1 MVSVCRLFGR
11 LLTIVLLWVAV
22 VPPLFAAVEVT
33 IDRNPVQ
40 VNESFQLVFSLDHS
54 PSRDPDFSAL
64 QQHFMVLGNNRSNN
78 ISIIN
83 GEYQRSVKWTVRLMA
98 KQIGEHI
105 VPAIRFGDERSEP
118 FQVSVKPSALASVP
132 HDQQVLELTVDRSE
146 VHVQGQVILTMR
158 LLSATDI
165 SAYQFGKIPAQDL
178 DLVIEP
184 LGDLRQYQTRIA
196 DRSYLVL
203 EQQFALFPQQ
213 SGQLDIPPV
222 LAEVRLPS
230 RSRLDP
236 FNNGGDIRRFRS
248 QPLVI
253 DVKPIPVA
261 FGGDYW
267 LPADRVELR
276 EQWPTELTGLVAGEP
291 ITRSITLIADGL
303 TAAQLPD
310 FKLQAIDGI
319 KQYPDQPVL
328 QDSRSSKGMRAQR
341 EQKVALIPAGPGVYR
356 IPEISINWWNRATA
370 QLETAVL
377 PARDLVIGAGT
388 EAAEIAPLPVL
399 PEAVDQVSQA
409 EPAAVAAAATGNYFW
424 LWFSLLLAFGWAV
437 SASYWWFT
445 TRRSNPALVQVSEVV
460 GLREAGRALREAC
473 EKDDSAAARSALL
486 GWGQAVMMPQRV
498 ANLGELGGL
507 LGDEFAQ
514 QVEALNRSRYAV
526 QGEAWQGSALW
537 ALCQR
542 LQKQVGSSKTDT
554 GASLLPLNPQ

>member
-1 MVSVCRLFGR
+1 MVSLWRPLT
-11 LLTIVLLWVAV
+11 LLLLWIAV
-22 VPPLFAAVEVT
+22 VPPLTAAVEVI

-54 PSRDPDFSAL
+54 PARDPDFSVL
-64 QQHFMVLGNNRSNN
+64 QQNFLVLANNRSNN

-83 GEYQRSVKWTVRLMA
+83 GEYQRSVKWTLQLMA
-98 KQIGEHI
+98 KQIGEHV

-118 FQVSVKPSALASVP
+118 FQVSVQPSSLSSVP

-203 EQQFALFPQQ
+203 EQKFALFPQQ

-230 RSRLDP
+230 RSRIDP
-236 FNNGGDIRRFRS
+236 FNSGGDIRRFRS

-253 DVKPIPVA
+253 DVKPIPSQ
-261 FGGDYW
+261 FGGEYW
-267 LPADRVELR
+267 LPADGVELR

-303 TAAQLPD
+303 TAAQLPEIQM
-310 FKLQAIDGI
+310 QAIDGI

-328 QDSRSSKGMRAQR
+328 QNSRSSKGIRAQR
-341 EQKVALIPAGPGVYR
+341 VQKVALIPAGPGVYR
-356 IPEISINWWNRATA
+356 IPEISVNWWNRATA
-370 QLETAVL
+370 QLETTIL
-377 PARDLVIGAGT
+377 PARELMIGPDG
-388 EAAEIAPLPVL
+388 EAAEVAPIAALPLAADEVPQSV
-399 PEAVDQVSQA
+399 
-409 EPAAVAAAATGNYFW
+409 PAIVAGAGNRFW
-424 LWFSLLLAFGWAV
+424 LWLSLFFACGWTA
-437 SASYWWFT
+437 SALYWWYA
-445 TRRSNPALVQVSEVV
+445 TRRGNSLITRPIAPASEVV

-473 EKDDSAAARSALL
+473 ENDDSAAARAALL
-486 GWGQAVMMPQRV
+486 AWGQGVVLPQRV
-498 ANLGELGGL
+498 ASLGELVDL
-507 LGDEFAQ
+507 LGDEFGQ
-514 QVEALNRSRYAV
+514 QVEALNQSRYAA
-526 QGEAWQGSALW
+526 QGGAWLGRPLW
-537 ALCQR
+537 ELCQR
-542 LQKQVGSSKTDT
+542 LQKQAGNKKNDLNLD
-554 GASLLPLNPQ
+554 LLPLNP

>member
-1 MVSVCRLFGR
+1 MVSLWRPLT
-11 LLTIVLLWVAV
+11 LLLLWVAV
-22 VPPLFAAVEVT
+22 VPPLTAAVEVI

-54 PSRDPDFSAL
+54 PALDPDFSVL
-64 QQHFMVLGNNRSNN
+64 LQHFLVLGNNRSNN

-83 GEYQRSVKWTVRLMA
+83 GEYRRSVKWTLQLMA
-98 KQIGEHI
+98 KQIGEHV

-118 FQVSVKPSALASVP
+118 FQVSVQPSSLASVP

-203 EQQFALFPQQ
+203 EQKFALFPQQ

-222 LAEVRLPS
+222 LAEVRLPT
-230 RSRLDP
+230 RSRIDP

-253 DVKPIPVA
+253 DVKPIPA
-261 FGGDYW
+261 EFGGEYW

-276 EQWPTELTGLVAGEP
+276 EQWPPELTGLVAGEP

-303 TAAQLPD
+303 TAAQLPEIQM
-310 FKLQAIDGI
+310 QAIDGI

-328 QDSRSSKGMRAQR
+328 QDSRSSKGIRAQR
-341 EQKVALIPAGPGVYR
+341 VQKVALIPAGPGVYR
-356 IPEISINWWNRATA
+356 IPEISVNWWNRATA
-370 QLETAVL
+370 QLETTIL
-377 PARDLVIGAGT
+377 PSRELTIGADV
-388 EAAEIAPLPVL
+388 EAVELAPIPALPLPSD
-399 PEAVDQVSQA
+399 EVSQSV
-409 EPAAVAAAATGNYFW
+409 PATVAGAGNRFW
-424 LWFSLLLAFGWAV
+424 LWLSLFFACGWTA
-437 SASYWWFT
+437 SALYWWYA
-445 TRRSNPALVQVSEVV
+445 TRRGNPPIAPASEVV

-473 EKDDSAAARSALL
+473 ENDDSAAARAALL
-486 GWGQAVMMPQRV
+486 AWGQGVVLPQRV
-498 ANLGELGGL
+498 ASLGELVDL
-507 LGDEFAQ
+507 LGDEFGQ
-514 QVEALNRSRYAV
+514 QVEALNQSRYAA
-526 QGEAWQGSALW
+526 QGGAWLGRPLW
-537 ALCQR
+537 EQCQR
-542 LQKQVGSSKTDT
+542 LQKQAGNNKNDLNPD
-554 GASLLPLNPQ
+554 LLPLNP

>member
-1 MVSVCRLFGR
+1 MVSLWRPLT
-11 LLTIVLLWVAV
+11 LLLLWVAV
-22 VPPLFAAVEVT
+22 VPPLTAAVEVI

-54 PSRDPDFSAL
+54 PALDPDFSVL
-64 QQHFMVLGNNRSNN
+64 LQHFLVLGNNRSNN

-83 GEYQRSVKWTVRLMA
+83 GEYRRSVKWTLQLMA
-98 KQIGEHI
+98 KQIGEHV

-118 FQVSVKPSALASVP
+118 FQVSVQPSSLSSVP

-203 EQQFALFPQQ
+203 EQKFALFPQQ

-222 LAEVRLPS
+222 LAEVRLPT
-230 RSRLDP
+230 RSRIDP

-253 DVKPIPVA
+253 DVKPIPSE
-261 FGGDYW
+261 FGGEYW

-303 TAAQLPD
+303 TAAQLPEIQM
-310 FKLQAIDGI
+310 QAIDGI

-328 QDSRSSKGMRAQR
+328 QDSRSSKGIRAQR
-341 EQKVALIPAGPGVYR
+341 VQKVALIPAGPGVYR
-356 IPEISINWWNRATA
+356 IPEISVNWWNRATA
-370 QLETAVL
+370 QLETTIL
-377 PARDLVIGAGT
+377 PSRELTIGADV
-388 EAAEIAPLPVL
+388 EAVELAPIPALPLPSD
-399 PEAVDQVSQA
+399 EVSQSV
-409 EPAAVAAAATGNYFW
+409 PATVAGAGNRFW
-424 LWFSLLLAFGWAV
+424 LWLSLFFACGWTA
-437 SASYWWFT
+437 SALYWWYA
-445 TRRSNPALVQVSEVV
+445 TRRGNPPIAPASEVV

-473 EKDDSAAARSALL
+473 ENDDSAAARAALL
-486 GWGQAVMMPQRV
+486 AWGQGVVLPQRV
-498 ANLGELGGL
+498 ASLGELVDL
-507 LGDEFAQ
+507 LGDEFGQ
-514 QVEALNRSRYAV
+514 QVEALNQSRYAA
-526 QGEAWQGSALW
+526 QGGAWLGRPLW
-537 ALCQR
+537 ELCQR
-542 LQKQVGSSKTDT
+542 LQKQAGNKKNDLNPD
-554 GASLLPLNPQ
+554 LLPLNP

>member
-1 MVSVCRLFGR
+1 MVSVGRLFGR
-11 LLTIVLLWVAV
+11 LLTIALLWVAV
-22 VPPLFAAVEVT
+22 IPPLFAAVEVI
-33 IDRNPVQ
+33 IDRNAVQ

-54 PSRDPDFSAL
+54 PARDPDFSVL
-64 QQHFMVLGNNRSNN
+64 QQHFMVLGNNRSNS

-83 GEYQRSVKWTVRLMA
+83 GDYQRSVKWTLRLMA

-105 VPAIRFGDERSEP
+105 IPAIRFGDERSEP
-118 FQVSVKPSALASVP
+118 FQISVKPSSLASVP
-132 HDQQVLELTVDRSE
+132 QDQQVLELTVDRSE

-236 FNNGGDIRRFRS
+236 FNSGGDIRRFRS

-261 FGGDYW
+261 FSGDYW
-267 LPADRVELR
+267 LPADHVELR
-276 EQWPTELTGLVAGEP
+276 EHWPTELTGLVAGEP
-291 ITRSITLIADGL
+291 VTRSITLIADGL
-303 TAAQLPD
+303 TAAQLPEVE
-310 FKLQAIDGI
+310 LQAIDGI

-328 QDSRSSKGMRAQR
+328 QDSRSGKGMRAQR

-356 IPEISINWWNRATA
+356 IPEVSVNWWNRATA

-377 PARDLVIGAGT
+377 PARDLVVGAGV
-388 EAAEIAPLPVL
+388 EAAEIAPLPAL
-399 PEAVDQVSQA
+399 PGAQDEVSQA
-409 EPAAVAAAATGNYFW
+409 GPAAVAAVGNYFW
-424 LWFSLLLAFGWAV
+424 LWFSLFLALGWAV
-437 SASYWWFT
+437 SVIYWWFT
-445 TRRSNPALVQVSEVV
+445 RRRRNPPLLEASEVV
-460 GLREAGRALREAC
+460 GLQAAGRALREAC
-473 EKDDSAAARSALL
+473 ENENSAAARVALL
-486 GWGQAVMMPQRV
+486 AWGQAVMMPQRV
-498 ANLGELGGL
+498 ANLGELAAL

-514 QVEALNRSRYAV
+514 QVEALNRSRYAG
-526 QGEAWQGSALW
+526 QGAAWEGRPLW
-537 ALCQR
+537 TLCQR
-542 LQKQVGSSKTDT
+542 LQQQAGSSKSDVNT
-554 GASLLPLNPQ
+554 SLLPLNPQ

>member
-1 MVSVCRLFGR
+1 MVSLWRPLT
-11 LLTIVLLWVAV
+11 LLLLWVAV
-22 VPPLFAAVEVT
+22 VPPLTAAVEVV

-54 PSRDPDFSAL
+54 PARDPDFSVL
-64 QQHFMVLGNNRSNN
+64 QQHFLVLGNNRSNN

-83 GEYQRSVKWTVRLMA
+83 GEYRRSVKWTLQLMA
-98 KQIGEHI
+98 KQIGEHV

-118 FQVSVKPSALASVP
+118 FQVSVQPSSLSSVP
-132 HDQQVLELTVDRSE
+132 HDKQVLELTVDRSE

-203 EQQFALFPQQ
+203 EQKFALFPQQ

-230 RSRLDP
+230 RSRIDP

-253 DVKPIPVA
+253 DVKPIPA
-261 FGGDYW
+261 QFGGEYW

-303 TAAQLPD
+303 TAAQLPEIE
-310 FKLQAIDGI
+310 LQAIDGI

-341 EQKVALIPAGPGVYR
+341 VQKVALIPAGPGIYR
-356 IPEISINWWNRATA
+356 IPEISVNWWNRATA
-370 QLETAVL
+370 QLETAIL
-377 PARDLVIGAGT
+377 PSRELFIGSGV
-388 EAAEIAPLPVL
+388 EAAEVAPMPALPLPSD
-399 PEAVDQVSQA
+399 EVSQSV
-409 EPAAVAAAATGNYFW
+409 PATVADASNRFW
-424 LWFSLLLAFGWAV
+424 LWLSLFLTCGWAA
-437 SASYWWFT
+437 SALYWWYA
-445 TRRSNPALVQVSEVV
+445 RRRGNLPIAQASEGV
-460 GLREAGRALREAC
+460 GLREAGRTLREAC
-473 EKDDSAAARSALL
+473 ENDDSAAARAVLL
-486 GWGQAVMMPQRV
+486 VWGQGLVMPQRV
-498 ANLGELGGL
+498 ANLGELVDL
-507 LGDEFAQ
+507 LGDEFGQ
-514 QVEALNRSRYAV
+514 QVEALNQSRYAA
-526 QGEAWQGSALW
+526 QGEAWQGRPLW
-537 ALCQR
+537 ELCQR
-542 LQKQVGSSKTDT
+542 LQKQAGSKNNDLDP
-554 GASLLPLNPQ
+554 ALLPLNP

>member
-1 MVSVCRLFGR
+1 MVSLWRPLT
-11 LLTIVLLWVAV
+11 LLLLWIAI
-22 VPPLFAAVEVT
+22 VPPLTAAVEVV

-54 PSRDPDFSAL
+54 PSRDPDFSVL
-64 QQHFMVLGNNRSNN
+64 QQYFMVLGNNRSNN

-83 GEYQRSVKWTVRLMA
+83 GEYKRSVKWTLRLMA

-105 VPAIRFGDERSEP
+105 IPAIRFGDERSEP
-118 FQVSVKPSALASVP
+118 FQVTVQPSSLSSVP

-203 EQQFALFPQQ
+203 EQQFALFPQR

-230 RSRLDP
+230 RSRIDP

-253 DVKPIPVA
+253 DVKPIPA
-261 FGGDYW
+261 QFGDDYW
-267 LPADRVELR
+267 LPADHVELSER
-276 EQWPTELTGLVAGEP
+276 WPTELTGLVAGEP
-291 ITRSITLIADGL
+291 ITRSITMIADGL
-303 TAAQLPD
+303 TAAQLPEIE
-310 FKLQAIDGI
+310 LQTIDGI

-328 QDSRSSKGMRAQR
+328 QNSRSSKGVRAQR
-341 EQKVALIPAGPGVYR
+341 VQKVALIPAGPGVYR
-356 IPEISINWWNRATA
+356 IPEVSVNWWNRATA
-370 QLETAVL
+370 QLETAIL
-377 PARDLVIGAGT
+377 PARELMIGPGV
-388 EAAEIAPLPVL
+388 EAAEVAQIPSLPPTPDEL
-399 PEAVDQVSQA
+399 SQSM
-409 EPAAVAAAATGNYFW
+409 PAAVVGGGNRFW
-424 LWFSLLLAFGWAV
+424 LWLSLSLACGWAA
-437 SASYWWFT
+437 SAVYWWLAK
-445 TRRSNPALVQVSEVV
+445 RRGNLLIVRPIAQASEVV

-473 EKDDSAAARSALL
+473 ENDDSAAARAALL
-486 GWGQAVMMPQRV
+486 AWGQVMMMPQRA
-498 ANLGELGGL
+498 ANLGELVEL
-507 LGDEFAQ
+507 LGAEFGHQ
-514 QVEALNRSRYAV
+514 IDALNHSRYAE
-526 QGEAWQGSALW
+526 QGEAWQGRPLW

-542 LQKQVGSSKTDT
+542 LQKQAGSTKTDA
-554 GASLLPLNPQ
+554 GASLLPLNP